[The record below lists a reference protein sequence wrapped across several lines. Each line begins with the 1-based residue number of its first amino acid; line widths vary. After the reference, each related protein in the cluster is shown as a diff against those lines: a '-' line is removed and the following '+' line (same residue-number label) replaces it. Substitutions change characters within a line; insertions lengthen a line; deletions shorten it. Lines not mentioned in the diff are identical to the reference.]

1 MGPDTCP
8 LTSSSTT
15 SPSLLYSS
23 HTYYFHVLKIAEH
36 FLTSEH
42 DLSPWTGASFQ
53 FILLI
58 SDEQSTSQRR
68 LPQTPLV
75 DAVAPASHRTQ
86 VLFAAVI
93 THCCHWYDYFKCIS
107 STGLRALEELGPH
120 GTVHLCI
127 PSAQPRS

>member
-1 MGPDTCP
+1 M
-8 LTSSSTT
+8 
-15 SPSLLYSS
+15 SPSLLYSN
-23 HTYYFHVLKIAEH
+23 HTYYFHALKIAEH
-36 FLTSEH
+36 FLTSER
-42 DLSPWTGASFQ
+42 DLSPWTRATFQ

-58 SDEQSTSQRR
+58 SDEQSLSQRR

-86 VLFAAVI
+86 VLFEAVI
-93 THCCHWYDYFKCIS
+93 THRCHWYDYLKCIS
-107 STGLRALEELGPH
+107 PTGLRALEELGPH